1 MMRESEKIIKEFADK
16 LKRTEEYRLYIRK
29 QEKVAE
35 YPGLREEINQYR
47 KEYYML
53 QKSEEG
59 LFDKLDE
66 FEKKY
71 NKMRSNPVVD
81 EYLEAEL
88 AVCKMMQEAYAQIAD
103 AIDLDIHSYL
113 Q

>member
-1 MMRESEKIIKEFADK
+1 MMKESEKIIKEFAER

-29 QEKVAE
+29 KEKVAE
-35 YPGLREEINQYR
+35 FPGLWEDINRYR

-53 QKSEEG
+53 QKSNEE

-71 NKMRSNPVVD
+71 NKMCSNPVVS

-88 AVCKMMQEAYAQIAD
+88 EVCKMMQEVYAQIAD

-113 Q
+113 P

>member
-1 MMRESEKIIKEFADK
+1 M
-16 LKRTEEYRLYIRK
+16 
-29 QEKVAE
+29 AE

-88 AVCKMMQEAYAQIAD
+88 AVCKMMQEVYAQIAD
-103 AIDLDIHSYL
+103 AIDLDIHSCL